1 MSCLQDCESNCYY
14 LYTLQSTARIES
26 SHKNVEKLPSA
37 IVLISAYKELEQ
49 MVITQSATKP
59 LRDIRFSFHT
69 QTLDEL
75 LLILLLVSR
84 EQRLGDLARNLQSA
98 YTSLSRHF
106 MLDSY

>member
-1 MSCLQDCESNCYY
+1 MG
-14 LYTLQSTARIES
+14 
-26 SHKNVEKLPSA
+26 
-37 IVLISAYKELEQ
+37 AYALFFC
-49 MVITQSATKP
+49 
-59 LRDIRFSFHT
+59 RFSFHT